1 MKLTALAGRAA
12 SLACLTAS
20 LTALTSAAPTASAS
34 AGRHPTGA
42 TETCSTQ
49 SGAIFPH
56 AFTSA
61 DNLAVGPL
69 AMMGAGRFTAAATV
83 RTFGGNKFPLLVA
96 AGHTV
101 TIELTRATNRFASLA
116 YGSHSRRGH
125 RVMTF
130 RACDRKNADSNA
142 DGKPVT
148 FWSGFVRATRPACVP
163 LRIWVDHQPNPRRA
177 RIALGKRC

>member
-1 MKLTALAGRAA
+1 MRLPLRAPAIAGAAAIA
-12 SLACLTAS
+12 SLA
-20 LTALTSAAPTASAS
+20 ALTGAAPAASAS
-34 AGRHPTGA
+34 AARHPTGA

-56 AFTSA
+56 AFTSS
-61 DNLAVGPL
+61 DNLVAGPL

-83 RTFGGNKFPLLVA
+83 RKFGGNKFPLLVA

-130 RACDRKNADSNA
+130 RACDRKNADSKA